1 MSQSRIAVVQM
12 TSSIEVE
19 VNLQKLVVLF
29 EALRGESV
37 TAVFLPENFAALG
50 TTQALEIGLDEQSGN
65 SRIRTF
71 LADQAIA
78 LESWIFAGTIPMVS
92 RPDGE
97 TVGEGRVRAASLVYD
112 QRGQQIARYDKIHM
126 FDVDVDDKQSRYR
139 ESDCFE
145 PGDAFEVVN
154 TPFGQ
159 VGLSVCYDVRFPEMY
174 RRLVL
179 AGAEI
184 LAVPSAFTRV
194 TGQAHYRVLMQA
206 RAIENFCFVVAACQ
220 VGYHDSG
227 RETYGHSMV
236 VNPWGKVIAEL
247 QDQEG
252 ILFADIDLDEVN
264 DSRTQVPAWRMR
276 TP

>member
-1 MSQSRIAVVQM
+1 
-12 TSSIEVE
+12 
-19 VNLQKLVVLF
+19 
-29 EALRGESV
+29 
-37 TAVFLPENFAALG
+37 
-50 TTQALEIGLDEQSGN
+50 
-65 SRIRTF
+65 
-71 LADQAIA
+71 
-78 LESWIFAGTIPMVS
+78 
-92 RPDGE
+92 
-97 TVGEGRVRAASLVYD
+97 
-112 QRGQQIARYDKIHM
+112 
-126 FDVDVDDKQSRYR
+126 
-139 ESDCFE
+139 
-145 PGDAFEVVN
+145 
-154 TPFGQ
+154 
-159 VGLSVCYDVRFPEMY
+159 MY

-194 TGQAHYRVLMQA
+194 SGQALYRVLMQA

-220 VGYHDSG
+220 VGCHDSG

-252 ILFADIDLDEVN
+252 ILLADIDLEEVN

>member
-1 MSQSRIAVVQM
+1 
-12 TSSIEVE
+12 
-19 VNLQKLVVLF
+19 
-29 EALRGESV
+29 
-37 TAVFLPENFAALG
+37 
-50 TTQALEIGLDEQSGN
+50 
-65 SRIRTF
+65 
-71 LADQAIA
+71 
-78 LESWIFAGTIPMVS
+78 
-92 RPDGE
+92 
-97 TVGEGRVRAASLVYD
+97 
-112 QRGQQIARYDKIHM
+112 M
-126 FDVDVDDKQSRYR
+126 FDVDVDDKQRRYR
-139 ESDCFE
+139 ESDRFE
-145 PGDAFEVVN
+145 PGDALEVVN
-154 TPFGQ
+154 SPLGR

-252 ILFADIDLDEVN
+252 ILFAEIDVEEVN
-264 DSRTQVPAWRMR
+264 DSRTKVPAWRMR

>member
-1 MSQSRIAVVQM
+1 MTRSRIAVVQM
-12 TSSIEVE
+12 TSSFDVE

-29 EALRGESV
+29 EGLQDESV
-37 TAVFLPENFAALG
+37 DAVFLPENFAALG
-50 TTQALEIGLDEQSGN
+50 TTQALEIGLDEQSGS

-71 LADQAIA
+71 LAEQAIA
-78 LESWIFAGTIPMVS
+78 LESWIFAGTIPMAS

-97 TVGEGRVRAASLVYD
+97 AVGAGRVRAASLVFD
-112 QRGQQIARYDKIHM
+112 HRGQQVARYDKIHL
-126 FDVDVDDKQSRYR
+126 FDVDVDDKQRRYR
-139 ESDCFE
+139 ESDRFE
-145 PGDAFEVVN
+145 PGNELEVVKS
-154 TPFGQ
+154 PFGR

-174 RRLVL
+174 RRLAL

-206 RAIENFCFVVAACQ
+206 RAIENFCFVVVACQ
-220 VGYHDSG
+220 VGDHDSG

-252 ILFADIDLDEVN
+252 ILIADIDLDEVS
-264 DSRTQVPAWRMR
+264 DARAQVPAWRMR